1 MREVSVER
9 TPGGVKGTLAKLIS
23 SLPKL
28 ARPAGAPAGQAAWA
42 GSRPRGCS
50 RSPAR
55 APTLRV
61 VSARPP
67 ARHVIPGQV
76 QWADTDPNGRV
87 HFTAPF
93 RWAEAAEHSLLRM
106 LGHEFYGGFPRAD
119 VQATFHLPLGFE
131 DDFEVLIGVQQVG
144 RTSITYSWQV
154 VSGEQI
160 CVTGS
165 HLVVYVGDGT
175 EPMPLP
181 RPLRKDLEAMLD

>member
-9 TPGGVKGTLAKLIS
+9 TPGGVKGTLAKTDQFVTE
-23 SLPKL
+23 
-28 ARPAGAPAGQAAWA
+28 AGPPGWCPGWPGGPGRLAPAWLLAQPGRGAYAA
-42 GSRPRGCS
+42 
-50 RSPAR
+50 
-55 APTLRV
+55 V
-61 VSARPP
+61 VSGRPP

>member
-1 MREVSVER
+1 VS
-9 TPGGVKGTLAKLIS
+9 G
-23 SLPKL
+23 
-28 ARPAGAPAGQAAWA
+28 
-42 GSRPRGCS
+42 
-50 RSPAR
+50 
-55 APTLRV
+55 
-61 VSARPP
+61 RPP

-76 QWADTDPNGRV
+76 QWADTDANGRV

-131 DDFEVLIGVQQVG
+131 DHFEVLLGVQQVG
-144 RTSITYSWQV
+144 RTSVTYTWQV

-175 EPMPLP
+175 EPLPLP